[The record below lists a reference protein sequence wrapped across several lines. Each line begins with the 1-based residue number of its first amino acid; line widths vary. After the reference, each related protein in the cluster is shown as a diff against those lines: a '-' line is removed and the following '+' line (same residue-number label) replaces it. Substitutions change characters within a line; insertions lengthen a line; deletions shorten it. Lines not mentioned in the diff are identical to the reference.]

1 MTISVWCHSAL
12 KITDIFQNSK
22 MVLRPVLVILSL
34 RQDKNI
40 AAPVKLKI
48 VPVSKLM
55 LKSRIFQ
62 MLNDEKT
69 YCPDIEIR
77 FHFPFGIKVEKGQND
92 RFVPCQLGDLNFQL
106 LVTSPTL

>member
-22 MVLRPVLVILSL
+22 MVLRPVLVILSP

-40 AAPVKLKI
+40 AAPVKLNI

-62 MLNDEKT
+62 MLKDEKT

-77 FHFPFGIKVEKGQND
+77 FHFGSELMLKIYIFPEVENKYFPD
-92 RFVPCQLGDLNFQL
+92 I
-106 LVTSPTL
+106 